1 MNLSVLLS
9 VYNKENPNYLVKS
22 LDSIFSQTQSP
33 VEVILVKDG
42 PLNNE
47 LDGIIDLYVSQ
58 YPNLKVFPLVTN
70 QGLGKALNEGLKH
83 CSYDIVARMDTDDIA
98 KPDRFEKQLAIF
110 EKYSDIDVVG
120 AWIDEFED
128 DISEVKS
135 VRKLP
140 ELPDDIR
147 QFAKRRN
154 PINHPVVMFRKS
166 AVLAA
171 GGYQH
176 FPLFEDYYL
185 WIRMLMNGAKFYNI
199 QESLLYFRFS
209 PEMFKRRGYLRQDS
223 LYLAH
228 YSRVLTHIASRLTE
242 KEHIAAF
249 IRFASDGIEV
259 EEALHGSFLKGDVPA
274 PEEISPTCL
283 LYTSVLQAQAT
294 APVEV
299 EAAAVLPC
307 FWVYQ
312 QVGRQIIARQQG
324 SGNPYAQ
331 WIETYADPSFTEA
344 TSQAIGICDA
354 LAEKTG
360 PETRRRMT
368 DIFLRCTKMEW
379 LFWDSAWYLESW
391 KI

>member
-1 MNLSVLLS
+1 MRFSVLLS
-9 VYNKENPNYLVKS
+9 VYYKESYSAFCKS
-22 LDSIFSQTQSP
+22 LDSIFTQTICP
-33 VEVILVKDG
+33 DEVILVEDG
-42 PLNNE
+42 PLGSE
-47 LDGIIDLYVSQ
+47 LNDMISVYSAKYPTLKII
-58 YPNLKVFPLVTN
+58 PLPTN

-98 KPDRFEKQLAIF
+98 KPDRFEKQLAVF

-128 DISEVKS
+128 DISDVKS

-209 PEMFKRRGYLRQDS
+209 PEMFKRRGGWRYVISELHFLQKMRQMHFISFSEFMQNLFVRFSIRLIPNSLRAIIYTK
-223 LYLAH
+223 L
-228 YSRVLTHIASRLTE
+228 
-242 KEHIAAF
+242 
-249 IRFASDGIEV
+249 IR
-259 EEALHGSFLKGDVPA
+259 
-274 PEEISPTCL
+274 
-283 LYTSVLQAQAT
+283 
-294 APVEV
+294 
-299 EAAAVLPC
+299 
-307 FWVYQ
+307 
-312 QVGRQIIARQQG
+312 
-324 SGNPYAQ
+324 
-331 WIETYADPSFTEA
+331 
-344 TSQAIGICDA
+344 
-354 LAEKTG
+354 
-360 PETRRRMT
+360 
-368 DIFLRCTKMEW
+368 
-379 LFWDSAWYLESW
+379 
-391 KI
+391 